1 MIMISNPNNPT
12 GTLISKKDILSM
24 IDRAKKFNI
33 PFIVDE
39 VYYGFSNL
47 TLIKEINKFNNLII
61 IRTFSKSFGL
71 AT

>member
-39 VYYGFSNL
+39 VYYGFSN
-47 TLIKEINKFNNLII
+47 
-61 IRTFSKSFGL
+61 
-71 AT
+71 